1 MIPKTVHQIWI
12 GEKPI
17 HEALVRYAMSWNAYH
32 PDWVV
37 TLWTDRPDLH
47 NGPAW
52 SEIRQL
58 PPLINAHV
66 LEELAPLM
74 KCRNCSVAALSDL
87 YRYEILAQF
96 GGVYADLDVEVFR
109 RIDGLLKGVSLG
121 CADEW
126 GPRPGNY
133 LIAAEANHP
142 TMWSVVREVLGN
154 IRFLRSKNRT
164 ADGGFKKV
172 NPVLVTGPV
181 YLQHYTQRDPGA
193 LVWPWPIFN
202 PLPAGYNP
210 EQVEH
215 WPDSAWGN
223 HAFFGSWYKRKYRR
237 PPPPFCAPAEPVE
250 EFAA

>member
-1 MIPKTVHQIWI
+1 MIPKTVHHIWV
-12 GEKPI
+12 GDKPI
-17 HEALVRYAMSWNAYH
+17 PEELVHYAMSWNAYH
-32 PDWVV
+32 PEWVV
-37 TLWTDRPDLH
+37 TLWTDRPDMH
-47 NGPAW
+47 TGPAW

-66 LEELAPLM
+66 LKELEPMM
-74 KCRNCSVAALSDL
+74 KCHRCTKAALSDL

-109 RIDGLLKGVSLG
+109 RIDGLLKGVSLA

-133 LIAAEANHP
+133 LIAAVENHP
-142 TMWSVVREVLGN
+142 TMWSVVREMLGN
-154 IRFLRSKNRT
+154 IRFLAKKKP
-164 ADGGFKKV
+164 GQKV
-172 NPVLVTGPV
+172 NPVLLTGPE
-181 YLQHYTQRDPGA
+181 YLKHYFQRDPEA
-193 LVWPWPIFN
+193 VIWPWPIFN

-210 EQVEH
+210 AMVEH

-237 PPPPFCAPAEPVE
+237 PPPPFCAPEEPVPRIS
-250 EFAA
+250 A